1 MKLYIPNYRVMS
13 EPEVLRH
20 IGNAIE
26 DIQCDVEACDAVGAE
41 QTVMAKL
48 LPALAQLKK
57 IRSEM
62 PDLDRAYDDSVDKQ
76 LMEADRD

>member
-1 MKLYIPNYRVMS
+1 M
-13 EPEVLRH
+13 LRH

-41 QTVMAKL
+41 QTVKSKL
-48 LPALAQLKK
+48 LPALAQLK
-57 IRSEM
+57 RLREEM
-62 PDLDRAYDDSVDKQ
+62 PDLDRAYDDYVDKQ